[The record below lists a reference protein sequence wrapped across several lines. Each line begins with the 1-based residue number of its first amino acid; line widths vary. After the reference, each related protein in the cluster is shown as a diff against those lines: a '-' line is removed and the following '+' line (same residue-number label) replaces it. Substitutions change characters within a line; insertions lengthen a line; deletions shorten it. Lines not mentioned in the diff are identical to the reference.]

1 MSPFYRIA
9 YLLGLKPWEE
19 IATLAISELPTAT
32 RVSGLQPRAMRFTS
46 VGAGIVAMLGALS
59 LLIGACRA
67 PTTATSYTPGLGE
80 IMTLTQ
86 MRHIKLWFAG
96 EAGNWPLA
104 DYELDE
110 LEEGF
115 ADAVRLHPVHA
126 GAPRPLADL
135 VPEFTAASLQGL
147 RAAVASRDGGAF
159 VAAYDSLTSGCNGC
173 HRAAGFSFNVVSR
186 PTANPYSNQ
195 QFRPGT

>member
-115 ADAVRLHPVHA
+115 ADAARFHPTHKD
-126 GAPRPLADL
+126 APRPLTQL
-135 VPEFTAASLQGL
+135 VPEFTDPPLREL
-147 RAAVASRDGGAF
+147 RAAVADRDKPSF
-159 VAAYDSLTSGCNGC
+159 EAAYDSLTAACNGC
-173 HRAAGFSFNVVSR
+173 HEVAKFSFNVVVR
-186 PTANPYSNQ
+186 PAANPYSDQ
-195 QFRPGT
+195 QFEPGR